1 MSSAN
6 ESFVLV
12 SPSILSA
19 NPLKLAAELAEV
31 EEAGADWHH
40 IDVMDGHF
48 VPNLTFGLPLI
59 RAVKRVSRIPLDV
72 HIMIENPNETALS
85 YVEAGAD
92 ILTFHVEAARHPHR
106 LLGLIREAG
115 AKAGIA
121 LNPGTPLASVEALLP
136 CVDMVLLMS
145 VNPGFGGQSF
155 IPQTS
160 GRVRQLRDMLNQRL
174 YGKILIQ
181 VDGGI
186 NQETACSV
194 RKEGA
199 DCLVA
204 GSWVYGAQN
213 RKEAVAALRL

>member
-72 HIMIENPNETALS
+72 HIMIENPDETALS